1 MRGASRTVDCLVITA
16 HWSIMNSVSF
26 PQRAFLLHP
35 AQAVHQGWG
44 LLFCLVSQP
53 HYLAPPLLG
62 SSLQVWK
69 PVPWLPYVQTPCFPI
84 IYCPSTCFM
93 GQVPAH
99 AGHLAR
105 ASPSA
110 FPYSERWACIALLF
124 AFPNKV
130 LLGASRGVRRHV
142 HPDVGPHCALSGP
155 QVASPPAPRLISGVC
170 ESHLWPRLLWL
181 H

>member
-16 HWSIMNSVSF
+16 HWSIMNSVFS
-26 PQRAFLLHP
+26 PTCIPSPPSTSCAPGLGTPLLP
-35 AQAVHQGWG
+35 CESASLPG
-44 LLFCLVSQP
+44 S
-53 HYLAPPLLG
+53 PLLG
-62 SSLQVWK
+62 CSLQAWK